1 MSHKIKFWLT
11 TCGKRA
17 RVCLWQQFH
26 ASLEQ
31 LATKTDILTSPV
43 RLRRWQSQSRQKENL
58 RSYAMATSLGECWA
72 GWTNMEV
79 WKRRRSK
86 AMAASFLT
94 TVESGAEVEPPLA
107 GRWKRGEH
115 QLISGNQRTN
125 HSHHITASRRRR
137 IIALSEILRLLWARL
152 PWKQGISH

>member
-11 TCGKRA
+11 TCGRSA

-26 ASLEQ
+26 ASLE
-31 LATKTDILTSPV
+31 
-43 RLRRWQSQSRQKENL
+43 LRNENRYSDKSSEAETMTVTIAAKREFEELCYGNKFRRVLSRMDKH
-58 RSYAMATSLGECWA
+58 G
-72 GWTNMEV
+72 
-79 WKRRRSK
+79 KRRRSK

-137 IIALSEILRLLWARL
+137 IIALSKILRLLWAHL